1 MMDGTRSSPRRDDKP
16 MNADEL
22 VALNDQIAGMA
33 RAGLPLDAGLNSL
46 ATEMGHGRL
55 RRVTE
60 AIVDDLRAGA
70 TLPEAVARRQKEL
83 PPYYANLISAGV
95 RTGRLPEVLAT
106 LTTYAKTVAV
116 TRMIILDSMFYPVV
130 VLTFAV
136 VLLAAL
142 VFFVLPQFDAIFKD
156 FNMRLPMLTEWVLT
170 IGRYPIQVLTPLVL
184 ALLGLLIVWMVLRPT
199 RKGQRLWAWVLYSIP
214 LVGTLVRAARLSAF
228 ADLMA
233 VLVEY
238 ELPLPEAFRLA
249 GGATTDPLMA
259 RDADEIHG
267 LLVEGATLSE
277 ALRGRGLLPEWVAWM
292 AGAGAQRGA
301 LAPTLRQIAELYR
314 RQVEARAALL
324 RTVLP
329 AFMIIATA
337 GLLVGIFAITTMLPM
352 IKLLEGL
359 AK

>member
-1 MMDGTRSSPRRDDKP
+1 MT
-16 MNADEL
+16 ADEL
-22 VALNDQIAGMA
+22 IALNEQIAGMA
-33 RAGLPLDAGLNSL
+33 RAGLPLDQGLSSL
-46 ATEMGHGRL
+46 AKEMGRGRL
-55 RRVTE
+55 RHVTE
-60 AIVDDLRAGA
+60 AIANDLREGA

-83 PPYYANLISAGV
+83 PPYYANLITAGV

-106 LTTYAKTVAV
+106 LTTYARTVAV
-116 TRMIILDSMFYPVV
+116 TRTIVLDSLFYPIVV
-130 VLTFAV
+130 MTFAI
-136 VLLAAL
+136 VLLGAL
-142 VFFVLPQFDAIFKD
+142 VFFVLPQFDVIFKD
-156 FNMRLPMLTEWVLT
+156 FNMRLPWATEWVLA
-170 IGRYPIQVLTPLVL
+170 IGRNPIPVMTPIVL
-184 ALLGLLIVWMVLRPT
+184 ALVGLLVVWAILRPT
-199 RKGQRLWAWVLYSIP
+199 QQGRRLWAWVLYSVP
-214 LVGTLVRAARLSAF
+214 LVGTLIRAARLSAF

-249 GGATTDPLMA
+249 GGATSDPLMA
-259 RDADEIHG
+259 HDAEEIHG

-292 AGAGAQRGA
+292 AGEGQQRGT

-329 AFMIIATA
+329 SFMIIGTA
-337 GLLVGIFAITTMLPM
+337 GLLVGIFAITTMLPLV
-352 IKLLEGL
+352 KLLEGL

>member
-1 MMDGTRSSPRRDDKP
+1 

-22 VALNDQIAGMA
+22 IALNEQIAGMA
-33 RAGLPLDAGLNSL
+33 RAGLPLDAGLYSL
-46 ATEMGHGRL
+46 AKEMGHGRL
-55 RRVTE
+55 RRLTQGI
-60 AIVDDLRAGA
+60 AADLSNGA

-83 PPYYANLISAGV
+83 PPYYANLITAGV

-116 TRMIILDSMFYPVV
+116 TRTIVLDSLFYPIVV
-130 VLTFAV
+130 MTFAV
-136 VLLAAL
+136 VLLGAL

-156 FNMRLPMLTEWVLT
+156 FNMRLPAITEWVLT
-170 IGRYPIQVLTPLVL
+170 IGRNPIPVMTPIVL
-184 ALLGLLIVWMVLRPT
+184 ALLGLLVVWVVLRPT
-199 RKGQRLWAWVLYSIP
+199 RKGQRLWAWVLYGIP
-214 LVGTLVRAARLSAF
+214 LVGTLIRAARLSAF

-249 GGATTDPLMA
+249 GAATTDPLMA
-259 RDADEIHG
+259 HDAEEIYG
-267 LLVEGATLSE
+267 LLNEGATLSE

-292 AGAGAQRGA
+292 AGAGERRGA

-329 AFMIIATA
+329 SFMIIATA
-337 GLLVGIFAITTMLPM
+337 GLLVGVFAVTTMLPLV
-352 IKLLEGL
+352 KLLEGL
-359 AK
+359 AR

>member
-1 MMDGTRSSPRRDDKP
+1 

-22 VALNDQIAGMA
+22 IALNEQIAGMA
-33 RAGLPLDAGLNSL
+33 RAGLPLDQGLSGL
-46 ATEMGHGRL
+46 AKEMGHGRL
-55 RRVTE
+55 RQVTE
-60 AIVDDLRAGA
+60 AIANDLRDGA
-70 TLPEAVARRQKEL
+70 TLPEAVARRQKDL
-83 PPYYANLISAGV
+83 PPYYANLITAGV

-116 TRMIILDSMFYPVV
+116 TRTIVLDSLFYPIVV
-130 VLTFAV
+130 MTFAV
-136 VLLAAL
+136 LLLGAL
-142 VFFVLPQFDAIFKD
+142 IFFVLPQFDTIFKD
-156 FNMRLPMLTEWVLT
+156 FNMRLPTATEVLLSM
-170 IGRYPIQVLTPLVL
+170 GRHPIVVLTPPALGL
-184 ALLGLLIVWMVLRPT
+184 ALLGLLITWAVLRPT
-199 RKGQRLWAWVLYSIP
+199 AKGRRLWAWVLYSVP

-238 ELPLPEAFRLA
+238 QLPLPEAFRLA
-249 GGATTDPLMA
+249 GGATSDPLMA
-259 RDADEIHG
+259 HDAEDIHG
-267 LLVEGATLSE
+267 LLTEGASLNE

-292 AGAGAQRGA
+292 AGAGEQRNA

-352 IKLLEGL
+352 VKLLEGL